1 MASHGS
7 DAHRRTGEGRA
18 APRPGPG
25 PGAEPLPLDRS
36 LGGDLPCVV
45 CRYSLRG
52 LSIRSDCPEC
62 GTPVRATILS
72 VVDPL
77 ASELQPIRRPT
88 LVATGLILW
97 TAAALAAALMAW
109 LPQFV
114 EIAEMAVSARPS
126 HPDLSGPIVTLVL
139 LSGLGALAL
148 VAPHRGLR
156 RAHIAAAAGAVLL
169 YVPLAWV
176 LWRLGHTAD
185 TGAITGYL
193 RGVASPPD
201 IVGLR
206 IAADGLIVLIVLGLR
221 FNARVLVARSLA
233 LRQGRVDR
241 QTLAAIAVAAAVA
254 AAGDLVGLCSADAT
268 RSIAAIPALIA
279 IGLVATG
286 SALLTLGLA
295 GAVID
300 SVRITRALRVP
311 SPTLRDLLEPHTP
324 ESAAGPAA
332 PEGIGGGAGV
342 SGGGT
347 A

>member
-1 MASHGS
+1 M
-7 DAHRRTGEGRA
+7 
-18 APRPGPG
+18 
-25 PGAEPLPLDRS
+25 
-36 LGGDLPCVV
+36 V

-88 LVATGLILW
+88 LIAAGLILW
-97 TAAALAAALMAW
+97 VAAALGAALMAW
-109 LPQFV
+109 VPQLV
-114 EIAEMAVSARPS
+114 EIADMAASARPS
-126 HPDLSGPIVTLVL
+126 HPDVSAPIVALVL

-156 RAHIAAAAGAVLL
+156 RAHIAAAAGAVAL

-176 LWRLGHTAD
+176 LWRLGRTAD
-185 TGAITGYL
+185 VCAVTGYL
-193 RGVASPPD
+193 RGIASPAGV
-201 IVGLR
+201 IGLR

-241 QTLAAIAVAAAVA
+241 QTLAAIAVAAVVA
-254 AAGDLVGLCSADAT
+254 AAGDLVGLFFADST
-268 RSIAAIPALIA
+268 RSIAAIPALVA
-279 IGLVATG
+279 IGLVAAG

-300 SVRITRALRVP
+300 AVRITRALRMP
-311 SPTLRDLLEPHTP
+311 SPTLGDLLAPSTSAP
-324 ESAAGPAA
+324 GAESAAAKRA
-332 PEGIGGGAGV
+332 DGGAGV
-342 SGGGT
+342 SGGG
-347 A
+347 AA